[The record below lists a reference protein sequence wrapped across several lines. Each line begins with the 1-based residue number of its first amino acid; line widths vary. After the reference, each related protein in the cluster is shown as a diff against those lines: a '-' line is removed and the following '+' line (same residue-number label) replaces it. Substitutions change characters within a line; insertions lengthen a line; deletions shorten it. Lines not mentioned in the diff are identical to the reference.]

1 MENILLDFIS
11 LDLIFAEGT
20 GGSGKRP
27 MALNSSIDT
36 GNLKTTK
43 VKHKYQL
50 KIICYKISKLNLN
63 LNNIPYL
70 LESIDVLG
78 VVPQQF
84 PVLLDCP
91 DEFMTWRRL
100 ELTRID
106 LSGELEKGPGILAEV
121 IDVEHGL
128 KDKEEMIFM

>member
-1 MENILLDFIS
+1 MHS
-11 LDLIFAEGT
+11 T
-20 GGSGKRP
+20 
-27 MALNSSIDT
+27 
-36 GNLKTTK
+36 
-43 VKHKYQL
+43 V
-50 KIICYKISKLNLN
+50 
-63 LNNIPYL
+63 PYL

-106 LSGELEKGPGILAEV
+106 LSGELEKGPGVLAEV

-128 KDKEEMIFM
+128 QDKEEIILM

>member
-1 MENILLDFIS
+1 M
-11 LDLIFAEGT
+11 
-20 GGSGKRP
+20 
-27 MALNSSIDT
+27 
-36 GNLKTTK
+36 
-43 VKHKYQL
+43 
-50 KIICYKISKLNLN
+50 
-63 LNNIPYL
+63 YL

-91 DEFMTWRRL
+91 DEFVAGRRL

-106 LSGELEKGPGILAEV
+106 LSGELEKGPGVLAEV

-128 KDKEEMIFM
+128 QDKEEMIFMYVTLFVCFLECLEFLAYPKTSYEKNIEQIKQYKSPTRLLVTGTPDSTRTTTIF

>member
-1 MENILLDFIS
+1 M
-11 LDLIFAEGT
+11 
-20 GGSGKRP
+20 
-27 MALNSSIDT
+27 
-36 GNLKTTK
+36 
-43 VKHKYQL
+43 
-50 KIICYKISKLNLN
+50 
-63 LNNIPYL
+63 NIPYL

-84 PVLLDCP
+84 AVLLDCP
-91 DEFMTWRRL
+91 DEFMTWRRF

-128 KDKEEMIFM
+128 QDKEETIFM